1 MCVFF
6 FFKQKT
12 AYEMRISD
20 WSSDVCSSDLYRLCL
35 GRRVSNCPYR
45 CGKYK
50 RYPLAPKPGLKLEPE
65 PEESKRGPE
74 PEPKPNDSTAPGAWL
89 RRPLALFDH
98 SVQAVGIQG
107 RLSILDALP
116 QVFQGMAQ
124 FANPFFLAG
133 GMRSE
138 EQTSE
143 LQSL

>member
-1 MCVFF
+1 
-6 FFKQKT
+6 
-12 AYEMRISD
+12 MRISD
-20 WSSDVCSSDLYRLCL
+20 CSSDVCSSDL
-35 GRRVSNCPYR
+35 
-45 CGKYK
+45 
-50 RYPLAPKPGLKLEPE
+50 
-65 PEESKRGPE
+65 ESKRGPE

-133 GMRSE
+133 GMIDKLVHPANQRVAVVLVDGVRGEAFGENGRGSGRGRRGKY
-138 EQTSE
+138 
-143 LQSL
+143 